1 MQIRYRNEVHEIA
14 DTSGILIIVS
24 HQIGYWTTL
33 GKWVRSVYT
42 SFLFTYYCPDRW
54 ILSRVGRLIYVDGRT
69 IRGRGMEIN
78 NCGRSSIRFDWID
91 QRYVVKWFIIVKEN
105 SSAAGGGG
113 GWHLGKVS
121 GQTERM
127 RAEMPFVIS
136 DDEDNR
142 CCDSVPLICCC
153 CGLWLTER
161 LVLSSI
167 YTYLAAVVRLS
178 VAVCDLVISVGTH
191 GEGFELDYSSI
202 GIINEIS
209 NHHLT

>member
-78 NCGRSSIRFDWID
+78 NCGRSSIRFDSID

-167 YTYLAAVVRLS
+167 YLS
-178 VAVCDLVISVGTH
+178 TRSCPPICCRVWSGDKCR
-191 GEGFELDYSSI
+191 YSWRGIWI
-202 GIINEIS
+202 GLFKYWHNQWDF
-209 NHHLT
+209 